1 MILSDEETITDYV
14 SKGLWGLDSEDHSL
28 AGLLAKRAD
37 QNPDQ
42 VAVCDDARFKRWS
55 HNEPRQLTWGSLN
68 QEVEALALFF
78 RGLGLADDAVIAT
91 YGANSVDFYATVL
104 AIHRAGFIAAP
115 LPLYWRE
122 TELSAYCQETEVSVL
137 IAADRVEDDQPALRI
152 RDLSQDLL
160 DVKYVFGFG
169 NNLPDGV
176 LNVGEIVKSIEGM
189 VDAASPLPLPDP
201 NAVVSIHP
209 ADLDWTKAETVLPR
223 SSNQWLALE
232 HACFTHDNTNPITT
246 LNPYALSGLTGFLV
260 SIVQG
265 LKTGN
270 KTQLHHYHSESSLK
284 QALDQSDA
292 SRIIIPGAFSDTLAS
307 ANSIADKQVCFV
319 WKNHEAAT
327 NHATQLPE
335 CNLLIDLTVLNNVGA
350 IAQSRNVGDLNPS
363 PLPLDQNDNGVC
375 LSIKGSIG
383 KVQEVKTGGELIMS
397 GAAIATD
404 LYPTNNEHRALRR
417 LRNKNKESIAST
429 HLACRFADESKATVE
444 PIGFLPDC
452 IFHSGQCVLREE
464 LEKTFRSIEG
474 IEDLAIYHDALND
487 TLNLAI
493 VLERGKAM
501 TVATFEHHLKQKNLS
516 LTKYPDM
523 IIEVEKIE
531 IGPTGV
537 ADTKALQAIFEHDAV
552 RVYELE
558 KKIELLKTA

>member
-1 MILSDEETITDYV
+1 MILADDDTIRDYA

-28 AGLLAKRAD
+28 AGLLAKRAG
-37 QNPDQ
+37 QHPDEL
-42 VAVCDDARFKRWS
+42 AVCDDLRLEKWAQ
-55 HNEPRQLTWGSLN
+55 NEPRQLTWRALH

-91 YGANSVDFYATVL
+91 YGANTVDFYATVL

-122 TELSAYCQETEVSVL
+122 HELSAYCQEAEVSVL
-137 IAADRVEDDQPALRI
+137 VAADRVEDDQPALRI

-160 DVKYVFGFG
+160 NVKYVFGFG

-176 LNVGEIVKSIEGM
+176 MNIGEIVKSIEGM
-189 VDAASPLPLPDP
+189 VDAATPLPLPDP
-201 NAVVSIHP
+201 NAVISIHP
-209 ADLDWTKAETVLPR
+209 TDLDWNKTETVLPR

-232 HACFTHDNTNPITT
+232 HACFDKQDTKPITT
-246 LNPYALSGLTGFLV
+246 LNPYALSGLTGFMV

-265 LKTGN
+265 LRTGN
-270 KTQLHHYHSESSLK
+270 KTQLHHYHCESSLK
-284 QALDQSDA
+284 HALDQSDA
-292 SRIIIPGAFSDTLAS
+292 SRIIVPGAFSDMLTS
-307 ANSIADKQVCFV
+307 VNSIADKQVCFV

-327 NHATQLPE
+327 NQTSQLPN
-335 CNLLIDLTVLNNVGA
+335 CNSLIDLTILNNVGA
-350 IAQSRNVGDLNPS
+350 IAQTRNVNDLNPA
-363 PLPLDQNDNGVC
+363 PLPLDQDDTAVC
-375 LSIKGSIG
+375 LSIKGAIG
-383 KVQEVKTGGELIMS
+383 KVQEVKTGGELIMT
-397 GAAIATD
+397 GAAISTD
-404 LYPTNNEHRALRR
+404 LYPTNNEHRALMR
-417 LRNKNKESIAST
+417 LRNKNKKSFAST
-429 HLACRFADESKATVE
+429 HLACRFTDESKETVE

-474 IEDLAIYHDALND
+474 IEDLALYHNTMND

-501 TVATFEHHLKQKNLS
+501 TVATFEHHLQQKNLS
-516 LTKYPDM
+516 LTKYPDT
-523 IIEVEKIE
+523 IIEVGKIE
-531 IGPTGV
+531 IGPTGM
-537 ADTKALQAIFEHDAV
+537 ADTKALQAIFEQDAI
-552 RVYELE
+552 RVYEIE

>member
-1 MILSDEETITDYV
+1 MILSRKDTIADYV

-28 AGLLAKRAD
+28 AGLLAKRAS
-37 QNPDQ
+37 QHPDHM
-42 VAVCDDARFKRWS
+42 AVCDDLRLKKWS
-55 HNEPRQLTWGSLN
+55 QNEPRQLTWGALN

-78 RGLGLADDAVIAT
+78 RGLGLAEDAVIAT
-91 YGANSVDFYATVL
+91 YGANTVDFYATVL

-122 TELSAYCQETEVSVL
+122 HELSAYCQETEVSVL

-152 RDLSQDLL
+152 RDLSQNLL
-160 DVKYVFGFG
+160 DVRYVFGFG
-169 NNLPDGV
+169 NDLPDGV

-189 VDAASPLPLPDP
+189 VDAAAPLPLPEP

-209 ADLDWTKAETVLPR
+209 ADLSWNKTEEVLPR

-232 HACFTHDNTNPITT
+232 HACFTQQDENPITT
-246 LNPYALSGLTGFLV
+246 LNPYALSGLTGFMV

-265 LKTGN
+265 LRTGN
-270 KTQLHHYHSESSLK
+270 KTQLHHYHGESSLK
-284 QALDQSDA
+284 QALNQSEA
-292 SRIIIPGAFSDTLAS
+292 TRIIVPGMLYDELTSG
-307 ANSIADKQVCFV
+307 NSIADKQACLV

-327 NHATQLPE
+327 TTASQPPE
-335 CNLLIDLTVLNNVGA
+335 CELLIDLTVLNNVGA
-350 IAQSRNVGDLNPS
+350 IAQARNAGDTAPA
-363 PLPLDQNDNGVC
+363 PVPLDQGNEVC
-375 LSIKGSIG
+375 LSIKGSFG
-383 KVQEVKTGGELIMS
+383 KGQEVKTGGELIMT
-397 GAAIATD
+397 GAAISTD
-404 LYPTNNEHRALRR
+404 LYPTNNEHRALMR
-417 LRNKNKESIAST
+417 LRNKNKDRVAST
-429 HLACRFADESKATVE
+429 HLACRFADESNETVE

-452 IFHSGQCVLREE
+452 IFHSGQCVLRDE

-474 IEDLAIYHDALND
+474 IKDLAIYHDTIND
-487 TLNLAI
+487 KLNLAI

-516 LTKYPDM
+516 LIKYPDTV
-523 IIEVEKIE
+523 IEVDKIE

-537 ADTKALQAIFEHDAV
+537 ADTRALQAIFENDAV